1 MRKFSKKIAFI
12 GYGNMASSIIEGF
25 TASKVIKKSN
35 IFVFEKRRVKAGDNI
50 LKSHLLKPNQNFKT
64 LFDIVFLCVKPQDL
78 KLAIKENSGV
88 FRDGQII
95 ISIVAGVSTN
105 DIKSYIDK
113 NVYVIRTMPNL
124 SAKIHECITV
134 IFYSRN
140 TPKNFKRLVDQMFS
154 LIGITIKVNKEDQI
168 NNYTALT
175 GSGPAYIYYFFE
187 ALENSCK
194 KLGIK
199 NSNNRDI
206 IYKMLIGSLELLKK
220 KDGGIISPEKM
231 RRLITSKG
239 GTTESAINQL
249 KRNKFNQIIN
259 SAIQTAHKRSLD
271 LGKKI
276 K

>member
-1 MRKFSKKIAFI
+1 MRKFSKKIGFI

-25 TASKVIKKSN
+25 TNSKVIKKSS
-35 IFVFEKRRVKAGDNI
+35 IFVFEKRRMKAGSNI
-50 LKSHLLKPNQNFKT
+50 FKSHLLKPNQNFKT
-64 LFDIVFLCVKPQDL
+64 LFDIVFLCVKPQDF
-78 KLAIKENSGV
+78 KSAIKENSRV
-88 FRDGQII
+88 FREGQIV
-95 ISIVAGVSTN
+95 ISIIAGVSTN
-105 DIKSYIDK
+105 DIKDCIGK
-113 NVYVIRTMPNL
+113 KVHVVRTMPNL

-134 IFYSRN
+134 IFYSRSL
-140 TPKNFKRLVDQMFS
+140 PKNFKKLIDQMFS

-206 IYKMLIGSLELLKK
+206 IYKMLVGSLELLKK
-220 KDGGIISPEKM
+220 KDGSIISPEKM
-231 RRLITSKG
+231 RKLITSKG

-249 KRNKFNQIIN
+249 KRKKFNQVVN
-259 SAIQTAHKRSLD
+259 SAIQVAHKKSLD